1 MKRIFLFNL
10 FLAFLFLGMSSGYS
24 QSEEKKESEIVKLII
39 SFEQKRFSKPDE
51 AKKEI
56 EQAIAIAETAIKK
69 NNLVSTKILLGEY
82 YYDNNNFNK
91 ALSVLTEAEVLAKE
105 INDISGLAKCQY
117 NLGFLYYNQ
126 GKTENALIHFKEAIE
141 YAQQTKDKF
150 LLAKAYNAISLTYI
164 ALNQLDKA
172 NTNSV
177 SGLILFRELKQTN
190 RMAQS
195 YLILSRINNKK
206 DEFAEAIEYL
216 DSAIVIF
223 DETRNMPE
231 MNNAKLAKVEIFF
244 RKKDYK
250 KAIIEAKKVE
260 ESPDVMLE
268 QKLYALNLL
277 YQINKSM
284 NKTSAS
290 LDYLEESKGI
300 QDSLFQ
306 LERDKMSQSVFS
318 EVEAKNRLETLEK
331 ESEISRLQLEQSKYL
346 TWALIGLS
354 VLLLL
359 VTLIS
364 FMFYRQN
371 KMKSEREKIKL
382 EQESIQLEQK
392 LLRTQMNPHFIA
404 NSLAA
409 IQGNIY
415 KQDKEKSVT
424 YLSKFAK
431 LMRFILE
438 SSREKEV
445 MLEKEIISLTNY
457 LDLQKLLLEEKLT
470 YQINIAKDLNVDEY
484 KIPPMLIQPFIENA
498 IVHGIELKIKPGN
511 VLLEFK
517 KEKENLKVIIQD
529 DGLGRKKVNEI
540 YEKRKSSHLSFST
553 NITNERIEKM
563 NTESKENIYST
574 TKDLMENGEVCGT
587 IVELILPLKSVY

>member
-164 ALNQLDKA
+164 ALNHLDKA

-364 FMFYRQN
+364 FMF
-371 KMKSEREKIKL
+371 
-382 EQESIQLEQK
+382 
-392 LLRTQMNPHFIA
+392 
-404 NSLAA
+404 
-409 IQGNIY
+409 
-415 KQDKEKSVT
+415 
-424 YLSKFAK
+424 
-431 LMRFILE
+431 
-438 SSREKEV
+438 
-445 MLEKEIISLTNY
+445 
-457 LDLQKLLLEEKLT
+457 
-470 YQINIAKDLNVDEY
+470 
-484 KIPPMLIQPFIENA
+484 
-498 IVHGIELKIKPGN
+498 
-511 VLLEFK
+511 
-517 KEKENLKVIIQD
+517 
-529 DGLGRKKVNEI
+529 
-540 YEKRKSSHLSFST
+540 
-553 NITNERIEKM
+553 
-563 NTESKENIYST
+563 
-574 TKDLMENGEVCGT
+574 
-587 IVELILPLKSVY
+587 